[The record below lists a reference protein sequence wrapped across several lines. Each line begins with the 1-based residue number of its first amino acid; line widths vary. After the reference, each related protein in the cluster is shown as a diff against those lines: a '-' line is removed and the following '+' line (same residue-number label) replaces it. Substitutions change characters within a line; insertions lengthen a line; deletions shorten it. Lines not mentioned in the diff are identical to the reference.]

1 MASEQVLEAF
11 QKFDQDGSGSIS
23 REELGEVLKSLD
35 NAWEDEAIDELL
47 AQADESGDGELQ
59 LKEFVGGL
67 FAEDSHFERR
77 AFCFGLLLLV

>member
-11 QKFDQDGSGSIS
+11 QKFDQYGSGSIS

-59 LKEFVGGL
+59 LKEFVGWL
-67 FAEDSHFERR
+67 FAEDSH
-77 AFCFGLLLLV
+77 LDK